1 MLPAGKLTT
10 FGGSFIVDDFAR
22 FLKILA
28 LIGSAA
34 TLILSTEF
42 LADPSRRIF
51 EYAILV
57 LLSTLGMMVLISA
70 GDLIMLY
77 LGLELMS
84 LALYVVAA
92 SNRDNAKS
100 TEAGLKYFVLG
111 ALSSGMLLYGASL
124 IYGFTGTV
132 SFAGIAAAAKTGSIG
147 IVFGLVFLL
156 AGLCFKVSAVPFH
169 MWTPDVYEGAP
180 TPVTAFFA
188 SAPKV
193 AALAVFTRV
202 ALTAFPGI
210 VPQWQQIV
218 VFVAIASMVLGSFAA
233 IGQKNIKRLM
243 AYSSIGHMGFALVGL
258 AAGTAEG
265 AQGVLV
271 YIAIYVAMTLG
282 SFAVILTM
290 KRNGQHVEN
299 ISDFAGLSR
308 TNPLLAFFFAMLLFS
323 LAGIPPLAG
332 FFAKWYVFVAAIKA
346 GLFTLAVVGVLTSV
360 VGAFYYLTIIKVMY
374 FDEPLA
380 KLDPMRVELRTVL
393 AVAGLFNI
401 FFFVYPGPLVS
412 VATAAAKS
420 LVLDGIFARSSS
432 HIGGLPA
439 RSLRS
444 DRLDQCGSHVA
455 RARRRARTDL
465 VRHLGADRG
474 TRAAASPLDRAA
486 RQPRQQRSGGDRRVA
501 GGRGDA
507 GLCRRA
513 CAGSRRCKK

>member
-1 MLPAGKLTT
+1 MSFETAGYQLLPVLPELVLAVGAMALLMLGAYRGQGTTPLVIGLAVCLLVATGVLELMLPAGKLTT

-22 FLKILA
+22 FLKIVA
-28 LIGSAA
+28 LIGSVA
-34 TLILSTEF
+34 TLVLSTEF
-42 LADPSRRIF
+42 LSDPSRRIF
-51 EYAILV
+51 EYPILV

-70 GDLIMLY
+70 GDLIALY

-132 SFAGIAAAAKTGSIG
+132 SFAGIATVAKTGSVG
-147 IVFGLVFLL
+147 IVFGIVFLL

-193 AALAVFTRV
+193 AAMAVFVRATM
-202 ALTAFPGI
+202 TAFPGI
-210 VPQWQQIV
+210 TSEWQQIV
-218 VFVAIASMVLGSFAA
+218 VFVSIASMALGAFAA

-271 YIAIYVAMTLG
+271 YMAIYVAMTLG
-282 SFAVILTM
+282 SFAIILAM
-290 KRNGQHVEN
+290 KRNGQAVEQ

-308 TNPLLAFFFAMLLFS
+308 TNPLLAFFFAMFLFS
-323 LAGIPPLAG
+323 LAGVPPLAG
-332 FFAKWYVFVAAIKA
+332 FFAKWYVFVAAMKA
-346 GLFTLAVVGVLTSV
+346 GLFTLAVIGVLTSV
-360 VGAFYYLTIIKVMY
+360 VGAFYYLSIIKVMY

-401 FFFVYPGPLVS
+401 LFFVYPGPLVS

-420 LVLDGIFARSSS
+420 LF
-432 HIGGLPA
+432 
-439 RSLRS
+439 
-444 DRLDQCGSHVA
+444 
-455 RARRRARTDL
+455 
-465 VRHLGADRG
+465 
-474 TRAAASPLDRAA
+474 
-486 RQPRQQRSGGDRRVA
+486 
-501 GGRGDA
+501 
-507 GLCRRA
+507 
-513 CAGSRRCKK
+513 

>member
-1 MLPAGKLTT
+1 MK
-10 FGGSFIVDDFAR
+10 V
-22 FLKILA
+22 LA
-28 LIGSAA
+28 LIGSAT
-34 TLILSTEF
+34 TLILSSEF

-51 EYAILV
+51 EYSILV
-57 LLSTLGMMVLISA
+57 VLSTLGMMVLISA

-124 IYGFTGTV
+124 LYGFTGTV
-132 SFAGIAAAAKTGSIG
+132 SFAGIAAAPGLGS
-147 IVFGLVFLL
+147 VFGLVFLL
-156 AGLCFKVSAVPFH
+156 VGLCFKVSAVPFH

-202 ALTAFPGI
+202 TLTAFPDI
-210 VPQWQQIV
+210 LSQWQQIV
-218 VFVAIASMVLGSFAA
+218 VFVSIASMVLGSFAA

-258 AAGTAEG
+258 ASGTVEG

-282 SFAVILTM
+282 TFAVILTM
-290 KRNGQHVEN
+290 KRNGQAVEQ
-299 ISDFAGLSR
+299 ISDFSGLSR

-332 FFAKWYVFVAAIKA
+332 FFAKFYVFVAAIKA
-346 GLFTLAVVGVLTSV
+346 GLFTLAVVGVLASV

-380 KLDPMRVELRTVL
+380 AVDPMRVELRTVL
-393 AVAGLFNI
+393 AVAGLFNL

-412 VATAAAKS
+412 VATVAAKS
-420 LVLDGIFARSSS
+420 LF
-432 HIGGLPA
+432 
-439 RSLRS
+439 
-444 DRLDQCGSHVA
+444 
-455 RARRRARTDL
+455 
-465 VRHLGADRG
+465 
-474 TRAAASPLDRAA
+474 
-486 RQPRQQRSGGDRRVA
+486 
-501 GGRGDA
+501 
-507 GLCRRA
+507 
-513 CAGSRRCKK
+513 

>member
-1 MLPAGKLTT
+1 MSFESAGYQLQPVLPELVLAAGAMALLMVGAYRGVRTTGLITVLSLVLLVIVGVLELTLPAGKQTT
-10 FGGSFIVDDFAR
+10 FNGSFIVDDFAR

-28 LIGSAA
+28 LIGSGA

-42 LADPSRRIF
+42 LAAPSRRIF
-51 EYAILV
+51 EYSILV
-57 LLSTLGMMVLISA
+57 LLSTLGMMILISA

-92 SNRDNAKS
+92 SNRDDLKS

-132 SFAGIAAAAKTGSIG
+132 SFAGIAAAATTGSIG
-147 IVFGLVFLL
+147 IVFGIVFLL

-193 AALAVFTRV
+193 AAMAVFTRV

-210 VPQWQQIV
+210 MPQWQQIV
-218 VFVAIASMVLGSFAA
+218 VFVSIASMALGSFAA
-233 IGQKNIKRLM
+233 IGQTNIKRLM

-258 AAGTAEG
+258 ASGTAEG

-282 SFAVILTM
+282 SFSVILAM

-323 LAGIPPLAG
+323 LAGVPPLAG
-332 FFAKWYVFVAAIKA
+332 FFGKFYVFVAAIRA
-346 GLFTLAVVGVLTSV
+346 GLFTLSVIGVLTSV
-360 VGAFYYLTIIKVMY
+360 IGAYYYLSIVKVMY

-380 KLDPMRVELRTVL
+380 QLDPVRVELRAVL

-412 VATAAAKS
+412 MASAAAKS
-420 LVLDGIFARSSS
+420 LF
-432 HIGGLPA
+432 
-439 RSLRS
+439 
-444 DRLDQCGSHVA
+444 
-455 RARRRARTDL
+455 
-465 VRHLGADRG
+465 
-474 TRAAASPLDRAA
+474 
-486 RQPRQQRSGGDRRVA
+486 
-501 GGRGDA
+501 
-507 GLCRRA
+507 
-513 CAGSRRCKK
+513 

>member
-1 MLPAGKLTT
+1 MTFAGYSLLPVLPELVLAAGAMALLMLGAFRGGQTTSLVTGLAVVLLAITGALVLWLPGGKLTT
-10 FGGSFIVDDFAR
+10 FGGSFIVDDYAR

-28 LIGSAA
+28 LLGSGV
-34 TLILSTEF
+34 TLILSRGY
-42 LADPSRRIF
+42 LAEQAKIF

-57 LLSTLGMMVLISA
+57 TLSTVGMMVLISA
-70 GDLIMLY
+70 ADLIMLY

-92 SNRDNAKS
+92 SHRDDTKS

-132 SFAGIAAAAKTGSIG
+132 SFAGIAAEAKGGNIG
-147 IVFGLVFLL
+147 LLFGLVFLL
-156 AGLCFKVSAVPFH
+156 VGLCFKVSAVPFH

-193 AALAVFTRV
+193 AAIAVFTRV

-210 VPQWQQIV
+210 VPQWQQII
-218 VFVAIASMVLGSFAA
+218 VFVSIASMALGSFAA

-258 AAGTAEG
+258 AAGTEQG

-282 SFAVILTM
+282 TFAIILAM
-290 KRNGQHVEN
+290 KRNGQAVET
-299 ISDFAGLSR
+299 ISDFSGLSR
-308 TNPLLAFFFAMLLFS
+308 TNPMLAFFFAMFLFS

-332 FFAKWYVFVAAIKA
+332 FFAKFYVFLAAIKA
-346 GLFTLAVVGVLTSV
+346 GLFTLAVIGVVTSV

-374 FDEPLA
+374 FDEPKEA
-380 KLDPMRVELRTVL
+380 IEPMRVELRVVL
-393 AVAGLFNI
+393 AVAGIFNLL
-401 FFFVYPGPLVS
+401 FFVYPAPLVS
-412 VATAAAKS
+412 AATAAAKS
-420 LVLDGIFARSSS
+420 LF
-432 HIGGLPA
+432 
-439 RSLRS
+439 
-444 DRLDQCGSHVA
+444 
-455 RARRRARTDL
+455 
-465 VRHLGADRG
+465 
-474 TRAAASPLDRAA
+474 
-486 RQPRQQRSGGDRRVA
+486 
-501 GGRGDA
+501 
-507 GLCRRA
+507 
-513 CAGSRRCKK
+513 